1 MNETFYFFFSSDC
14 AYKLRNS
21 REFKM
26 RKILNFKSSLKGWF
40 GASLISRL
48 LWDSKGLL
56 GKTTQSEALEFCLV
70 LRNKNTI

>member
-1 MNETFYFFFSSDC
+1 
-14 AYKLRNS
+14 
-21 REFKM
+21 M